1 MIKNERFRKVYN
13 EFGTVIFQYAMKR
26 VRNEDV
32 AKEFVQQVFMKFY
45 EHMDEVKLNVEKPW
59 LLLCCKHEIIDY
71 FRKPENRNRCDSI
84 DPASVTVE
92 VRSEGNIECVVENM
106 LREDLSMQI
115 LEALRKKNES
125 WYRIVEEIAVLEMS
139 QEEAAEHLG
148 MSLEVLRAKLYR
160 ARKYI
165 RKKFGEEYLQ
175 L

>member
-1 MIKNERFRKVYN
+1 MIKNERFRKVYD
-13 EFGTVIFQYAMKR
+13 EYGTVIFQYAMKR
-26 VRNEDV
+26 VGNEEV

-45 EHMDEVKLNVEKPW
+45 EHMDEIKLNVEKPW

-71 FRKPENRNRCDSI
+71 YRKPENRNRCDNI
-84 DPASVTVE
+84 DPADVTVE
-92 VRSEGNIECVVENM
+92 VRSEGNIEFVVENM

-175 L
+175 I